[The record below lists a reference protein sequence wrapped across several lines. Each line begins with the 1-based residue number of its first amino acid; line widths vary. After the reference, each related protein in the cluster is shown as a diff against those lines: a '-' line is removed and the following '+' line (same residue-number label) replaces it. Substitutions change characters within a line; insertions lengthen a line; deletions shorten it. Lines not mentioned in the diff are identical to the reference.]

1 MVRQSRLKSFFK
13 MTPTKYILISFA
25 AIILVG
31 AFLLCLPISNT
42 DGKWLPFVDSLFTS
56 TSSVCVTGL
65 AVFDVA
71 AEFTL
76 FGQIIVLLLIQV
88 GGLGFVTLTTFLFVL
103 VGKKINYSTRM
114 ALQESLNHESN
125 QGVLKIMLKVLIITF
140 SCEFIGFLML
150 APSMIQFSG
159 NFWSGIFKAL
169 FLAISAFCNAG
180 VDSLGSSTPNF
191 SNLMA
196 VADKE
201 LILIPLMLLI
211 VMGGIGFVVI
221 LDVFRKDKK
230 QKKMM
235 LHTRV
240 VLWVTGILILV
251 GAGMF
256 MILEWNNPN
265 TLGGFSTGDKIVNAF
280 FQSITTRT
288 AGFATIDQ
296 AALNPVSQVLSGFLM
311 FVGGSPASIAGG
323 IKTTT
328 LFILLLMLF
337 RNTDKN
343 GNIIYKNKKIK
354 NSLLSKAVRITLIAV
369 VLVTISSMAI
379 FVIEGGSYSFGTIV
393 FETLSAICT
402 VGLSFGITP
411 LLSVYSKLILSLLMY
426 TGRIGMLTIPLAFKT
441 KEYSA
446 EIEYVEAKITVG

>member
-42 DGKWLPFVDSLFTS
+42 DGKWIPFVDSLFTS
-56 TSSVCVTGL
+56 TSAVCVTGL

-159 NFWSGIFKAL
+159 NFWSGVFKAL

-211 VMGGIGFVVI
+211 VMGGIGFIVI

-288 AGFATIDQ
+288 AGFATVDQ

-411 LLSVYSKLILSLLMY
+411 FLSVYSKLILSLLMY

>member
-25 AIILVG
+25 TIILVG

-42 DGKWLPFVDSLFTS
+42 NGQWLSFVDSLFTA

-71 AEFTL
+71 VELTL
-76 FGQIIVLLLIQV
+76 FGQIVVLLLIQV
-88 GGLGFVTLTTFLFVL
+88 GGLGFVTITTFLFVL

-114 ALQESLNHESN
+114 ALQESLNQENN
-125 QGVLKIMLKVLIITF
+125 QGIIKTMQRVLIITF
-140 SCEFIGFLML
+140 SCEFVGFLLL
-150 APSMIQFSG
+150 APSMIKFSG
-159 NFWSGIFKAL
+159 NVGSGLFKAL
-169 FLAISAFCNAG
+169 FLSVSAFCNAG
-180 VDSLGSSTPNF
+180 FDPLGSATPNL
-191 SNLMA
+191 SNLISMA
-196 VADKE
+196 DNAFV
-201 LILIPLMLLI
+201 LIPIMLLI
-211 VMGGIGFVVI
+211 VLGGIGFIVI
-221 LDVFRKDKK
+221 LDVFKKDHNQRKL
-230 QKKMM
+230 M

-240 VLWVTGILILV
+240 VLWVTGILIFV
-251 GAGMF
+251 GAGLF

-265 TLGGFSTGDKIVNAF
+265 TIGNLRTGDKIVNAF

-288 AGFATIDQ
+288 AGFTTIDQ
-296 AALNPVSQVLSGFLM
+296 SALNPVSQVLSGFLM

-354 NSLLSKAVRITLIAV
+354 NSLLSKAVRITLIAFM
-369 VLVTISSMAI
+369 LVIISSI
-379 FVIEGGSYSFGTIV
+379 SIYLIEGGAHSFGAVVYDTI
-393 FETLSAICT
+393 SAVCT

-411 LLSVYSKLILSLLMY
+411 VLSIPSKLILSALMY
-426 TGRIGMLTIPLAFKT
+426 TGRIGMLAIPLAFKI
-441 KEYSA
+441 KDYGV

>member
-56 TSSVCVTGL
+56 TSAVCVTGL

-159 NFWSGIFKAL
+159 NFWSGVFKAL

-288 AGFATIDQ
+288 AGFATVDQ

-411 LLSVYSKLILSLLMY
+411 FLSVYSKLILSLLMY

>member
-1 MVRQSRLKSFFK
+1 MVRQSRLKSFLK

-42 DGKWLPFVDSLFTS
+42 DGKWIPFVDSLFTS
-56 TSSVCVTGL
+56 TSAVCVTGL

-169 FLAISAFCNAG
+169 FLSISAFCNAG

-211 VMGGIGFVVI
+211 VMGGIGFIVI

-288 AGFATIDQ
+288 AGFATVDQ

-337 RNTDKN
+337 INTDKN

-411 LLSVYSKLILSLLMY
+411 FLSVYSKLILSLLMY

>member
-1 MVRQSRLKSFFK
+1 
-13 MTPTKYILISFA
+13 
-25 AIILVG
+25 
-31 AFLLCLPISNT
+31 
-42 DGKWLPFVDSLFTS
+42 
-56 TSSVCVTGL
+56 
-65 AVFDVA
+65 
-71 AEFTL
+71 
-76 FGQIIVLLLIQV
+76 
-88 GGLGFVTLTTFLFVL
+88 
-103 VGKKINYSTRM
+103 
-114 ALQESLNHESN
+114 
-125 QGVLKIMLKVLIITF
+125 
-140 SCEFIGFLML
+140 ML

-159 NFWSGIFKAL
+159 NFWSGVFKAL

-288 AGFATIDQ
+288 AGFSTIDQ
-296 AALNPVSQVLSGFLM
+296 AALNPVSQVVSGFLM

>member
-1 MVRQSRLKSFFK
+1 MARQSKLKTFFK
-13 MTPTKYILISFA
+13 MTPTKYILITFA
-25 AIILVG
+25 TLIMVG
-31 AFLLCLPISNT
+31 AFLLCLPISNKN
-42 DGKWLPFVDSLFTS
+42 GEWLSFVDSLFTA

-71 AEFTL
+71 VELTL
-76 FGQIIVLLLIQV
+76 FGQIVVLLLIQV
-88 GGLGFVTLTTFLFVL
+88 GGLGFVTITTFLFVL

-114 ALQESLNHESN
+114 ALQESLNQENN
-125 QGVLKIMLKVLIITF
+125 QGIVKTMQRVLIITF
-140 SCEFIGFLML
+140 GCELAGFLML
-150 APSMIQFSG
+150 APSMIHFSG
-159 NFWSGIFKAL
+159 DFWSGIFKAL
-169 FLAISAFCNAG
+169 FLAVSAFCNAG
-180 VDSLGSSTPNF
+180 FDPLGASTPTL
-191 SNLMA
+191 SNLIPMA
-196 VADKE
+196 DNAFV
-201 LILIPLMLLI
+201 LIPVMLLI
-211 VMGGIGFVVI
+211 VFGGIGFIVI
-221 LDVFRKDKK
+221 LDIFKKDNNQRKL
-230 QKKMM
+230 M

-240 VLWVTGILILV
+240 VLWMTGILIFA
-251 GAGMF
+251 GAGLF
-256 MILEWNNPN
+256 MLLEWNNPN
-265 TLGGFSTGDKIVNAF
+265 TIGSMSTGNKILNAF

-328 LFILLLMLF
+328 LFILLLMIF

-369 VLVTISSMAI
+369 MLVVVSTISI
-379 FVIEGGSYSFGTIV
+379 YLIEGSAYSFGAVIYEV
-393 FETLSAICT
+393 ISAVCT

-411 LLSVYSKLILSLLMY
+411 VLSIPSKLILSVLMY
-426 TGRIGMLTIPLAFKT
+426 TGRIGMLAIPLAFKI
-441 KEYSA
+441 KDYGV

>member
-56 TSSVCVTGL
+56 TSAVCVTGL

-211 VMGGIGFVVI
+211 VMGGIGFIVI

-288 AGFATIDQ
+288 AGFSTIDQ

>member
-42 DGKWLPFVDSLFTS
+42 DGKWIPFVDSLFTS
-56 TSSVCVTGL
+56 TSAVCVTGL

-169 FLAISAFCNAG
+169 FLSISAFCNAG

-288 AGFATIDQ
+288 AGFSTIDQ
-296 AALNPVSQVLSGFLM
+296 AALNPVSQVVSGFLM

>member
-42 DGKWLPFVDSLFTS
+42 DGKWIPFVDSLFTS
-56 TSSVCVTGL
+56 TSAVCVTGL

-169 FLAISAFCNAG
+169 FLSISAFCNAG
-180 VDSLGSSTPNF
+180 VDSLGTSTPNF